1 MKRNGSGKIEI
12 SFLANI
18 MIMTILKVKNFSF
31 PRTMLR
37 AELFLLVI
45 EEKKVMLR
53 KREIK

>member
-1 MKRNGSGKIEI
+1 MKRNGSGKIEN

-53 KREIK
+53 KR